1 MRPFARRL
9 ARQVVFAPEL
19 GKWNYLVR
27 DAKTD
32 GHADWIIRLA
42 SSRPIMYSSEASSRN
57 NIAVRLDDEAAV
69 YNYFL
74 SRMYSEGV
82 SLKRSRKS
90 VLK

>member
-32 GHADWIIRLA
+32 GHADWIIRL
-42 SSRPIMYSSEASSRN
+42 
-57 NIAVRLDDEAAV
+57 DDEAAV

>member
-1 MRPFARRL
+1 MRRIISDVIMGCHGLQIKYTIRKSIWPLWNKPLKDIYL
-9 ARQVVFAPEL
+9 AF
-19 GKWNYLVR
+19 G
-27 DAKTD
+27 DAKT
-32 GHADWIIRLA
+32 
-42 SSRPIMYSSEASSRN
+42 
-57 NIAVRLDDEAAV
+57 EAAV

>member
-1 MRPFARRL
+1 
-9 ARQVVFAPEL
+9 
-19 GKWNYLVR
+19 
-27 DAKTD
+27 
-32 GHADWIIRLA
+32 
-42 SSRPIMYSSEASSRN
+42 MYSSEASSRN

-74 SRMYSEGV
+74 IRMYSEGV

>member
-1 MRPFARRL
+1 MKFDESSAFKTQAIVQIIEPPTLQELLGMKLFALCVRT
-9 ARQVVFAPEL
+9 VF
-19 GKWNYLVR
+19 R
-27 DAKTD
+27 DYYD
-32 GHADWIIRLA
+32 IYCLL
-42 SSRPIMYSSEASSRN
+42 EAGCK
-57 NIAVRLDDEAAV
+57 LDEAAV

>member
-1 MRPFARRL
+1 MQLIFYTLLKDIYL
-9 ARQVVFAPEL
+9 AF
-19 GKWNYLVR
+19 G

>member
-1 MRPFARRL
+1 
-9 ARQVVFAPEL
+9 
-19 GKWNYLVR
+19 
-27 DAKTD
+27 
-32 GHADWIIRLA
+32 
-42 SSRPIMYSSEASSRN
+42 MYSSEASSRN

-69 YNYFL
+69 YHYFL

>member
-1 MRPFARRL
+1 MKLFALCVRT
-9 ARQVVFAPEL
+9 VF
-19 GKWNYLVR
+19 R
-27 DAKTD
+27 DYYD
-32 GHADWIIRLA
+32 IYCLL
-42 SSRPIMYSSEASSRN
+42 EAGCK
-57 NIAVRLDDEAAV
+57 LDEAAV

>member
-1 MRPFARRL
+1 MKIGWRYRL
-9 ARQVVFAPEL
+9 CLE
-19 GKWNYLVR
+19 
-27 DAKTD
+27 T
-32 GHADWIIRLA
+32 
-42 SSRPIMYSSEASSRN
+42 IMTSIVYWK
-57 NIAVRLDDEAAV
+57 LDEAAV